1 MNRWDITGERKMK
14 KMGFAMILMAGICIT
29 TISCTREKTLKGT
42 TWDAVQTYS
51 SYTASLTLSFYESTF
66 TLDERDTDGDYYST
80 TGTYTYNAPVVTLF
94 VEGEG
99 NVSGTV
105 TGNTLLLDGIAFT
118 RR

>member
-1 MNRWDITGERKMK
+1 MK
-14 KMGFAMILMAGICIT
+14 KMFFAMILMVGVCFATTSCI
-29 TISCTREKTLKGT
+29 REKTLRGT

-51 SYTASLTLSFYESTF
+51 SYTANLTLSFYESTF
-66 TLDERDTDGDYYST
+66 TLDERDSDGDYYST
-80 TGTYTYNAPVVTLF
+80 TGTYTYNVPVVTLF

-105 TGNTLLLDGIAFT
+105 TGNNLLLNGIAFT